1 MESYAVYD
9 EFGLLSIGCMKCKTT
24 VAKRTYVEVASKD
37 NPSKVEKVLA
47 MQRLGNWNR
56 YRVTLSDDSYAD
68 LIVCTSCKN
77 AIGETDYDHLENQLK
92 LGWEAELHCVGCSE
106 EKMKEH
112 KEKVTPLKIRRK

>member
-9 EFGLLSIGCMKCKTT
+9 DFGLLSIGCMKCRIT
-24 VAKRTYVEVASKD
+24 VAKRTYVEIPSKD

-56 YRVTLSDDSYAD
+56 HRVTLSDNSYAD

-77 AIGETDYDHLENQLK
+77 GIGEADYEHLENQLK
-92 LGWEAELHCVGCSE
+92 LGWEAELYCVGCSE

-112 KEKVTPLKIRRK
+112 KEKVIPLKIRRK